1 MSHQAETFRRL
12 HDPGRLLVLANVW
25 DAASAA
31 LFQSLGAEALATSSA
46 SLCWAHGYADGGAFP
61 RATLLRSLEEIAR
74 VVRVPLTVDS
84 EAGYSDDPKQVAAL
98 VAEIAKAGGV
108 GINLEDG
115 TSAPEL
121 LAAKIEA
128 VKSAVPD
135 VFVNARVDVYLK
147 RLVPAERA
155 ADEALARVERY
166 QKAGCDGVFVPALA
180 KPDAIRAVVAAT
192 PLPLNLLAVPGL
204 APVAEL
210 RALGVRRLSV
220 GGLTALAAL
229 GAAKRAVHQLLTEGR
244 FDALFEGA
252 PTHGELNALF
262 TTPDA

>member
-1 MSHQAETFRRL
+1 MSTGHAEAFRNL
-12 HDPGRLLVLANVW
+12 HAPGRLLVLANVW

-61 RATLLRSLEEIAR
+61 RETLLRSIEEIAR
-74 VVRVPLTVDS
+74 VLRVPLTVDS
-84 EAGYSDDPKQVAAL
+84 EGGYSDDPKAVAAL
-98 VAEIAKAGGV
+98 VADVAKAGGV
-108 GINLEDG
+108 GVNLEDG
-115 TSAPEL
+115 TGPPEL

-128 VKSAVPD
+128 VKAAAPA

-155 ADEALARVERY
+155 ADETLARIERY
-166 QKAGCDGVFVPALA
+166 ARAGADGIFVPALA
-180 KPDAIRAVVAAT
+180 QPDAIRAVVAAT
-192 PLPLNLLAVPGL
+192 PLPVNLLAVPGL

-220 GGLTALAAL
+220 GGRTALAAL
-229 GAAKRAVHQLLTEGR
+229 GAAKRAVQQLFTEGR
-244 FDALFEGA
+244 YDALFDGA
-252 PTHGELNALF
+252 ASGAELNGLF
-262 TTPDA
+262 A